1 MLREHPLGGGKV
13 GLTLSSVEC
22 LGGFWALLFCG
33 FGFEGFLGVG
43 FVGILAVSFGFL
55 LLVWSLLCILHVYF
69 LHFEGS
75 SSGDMI
81 KRHQDRTT
89 F

>member
-1 MLREHPLGGGKV
+1 
-13 GLTLSSVEC
+13 
-22 LGGFWALLFCG
+22 LFCG

-69 LHFEGS
+69 LQFEGS

-81 KRHQDRTT
+81 KSHQDRAT